1 MENSHSESDG
11 LEVNF
16 NEETGEIQLDWDPT
30 DPNWSWLNGLTSEQ
44 VGDII
49 SEYLKHRLDDLEL
62 NDTESPA

>member
-1 MENSHSESDG
+1 MEDSLQVKIDD
-11 LEVNF
+11 
-16 NEETGEIQLDWDPT
+16 ETGQITLDWDSN
-30 DPNWSWLNGLTSEQ
+30 DPNWSWLNDLTSEQ

>member
-1 MENSHSESDG
+1 MEDS
-11 LEVNF
+11 LKVEVND
-16 NEETGEIQLDWDPT
+16 ETGQITLDWDAK
-30 DPNWSWLNGLTSEQ
+30 DPNWSWLNDLTSEQ